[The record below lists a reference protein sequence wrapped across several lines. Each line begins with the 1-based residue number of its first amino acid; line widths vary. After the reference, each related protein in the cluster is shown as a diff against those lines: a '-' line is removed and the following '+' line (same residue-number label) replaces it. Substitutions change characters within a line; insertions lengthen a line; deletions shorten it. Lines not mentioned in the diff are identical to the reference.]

1 MSAAAAGQLA
11 PLAHQV
17 SGPPAGE
24 APPVVLLNGGMMT
37 HASWGLVAARLAER
51 YRVLGFDFRGQLL
64 SPGEAPLDLA
74 AHAADVAELL
84 DRLGWESAHLV
95 GTSFGAEVA
104 LELAAARPE
113 RARSVV
119 AITAMDRSTPGLEEG
134 SETMRALLAE
144 LDTPAGG
151 DARERFWDV
160 MVEGVYSAAFREREA
175 ATLAA
180 RRAQLALL
188 PAAWFQGVDRLLEAV
203 EGFDLTPKL
212 SAIRCPALVV
222 SAADD
227 RVMDPERSAA
237 LARALGAETAVH
249 PTSGHGLVAED
260 PEWLARVVLAFLDR
274 QEGLSA

>member
-1 MSAAAAGQLA
+1 MSAPAAEVA

-17 SGPPAGE
+17 SGPSDGE

-37 HASWGLVAARLAER
+37 YAAWGPVLTRLAER
-51 YRVLGFDFRGQLL
+51 YRVLGFDFRGQLF

-74 AHAADVAELL
+74 AHAVDIAALL
-84 DRLGWESAHLV
+84 DHVGWESAHLV

-104 LELAAARPE
+104 VELAAAHPE
-113 RARSVV
+113 RARSLV
-119 AITAMDRSTPGLEEG
+119 AITAMDRATPEFRAG
-134 SETMRALLAE
+134 SRAMRSMLAD
-144 LDTPAGG
+144 LDSPG
-151 DARERFWDV
+151 ARERFWDV

-175 ATLAA
+175 AMLAM

-188 PAAWFQGVDRLLEAV
+188 PAAWFEGVDRLLEV
-203 EGFDLTPKL
+203 IEEFDLTERL
-212 SAIRCPALVV
+212 GAVRCPALVV

-237 LARALGAETAVH
+237 LAQALGAETAVH

-260 PEWLARVVLAFLDR
+260 PDWLAGVVLDFLDR
-274 QEGLSA
+274 QEGRSP

>member
-1 MSAAAAGQLA
+1 MSTTGAKLA

-17 SGPPAGE
+17 SGPPSGE

-37 HASWGLVAARLAER
+37 FASWESVAERLRAR

-64 SPGEAPLDLA
+64 SPGDAPLDLA

-84 DRLGWESAHLV
+84 DQVGWESAHLV

-104 LELAAARPE
+104 LELAAARPA
-113 RARSVV
+113 RARSLV
-119 AITAMDRSTPGLEEG
+119 AITAMDRSAPGLKEG

-144 LDTPAGG
+144 LDTPTAG

-160 MVEGVYSAAFREREA
+160 MVEGVYSAAFRAREA

-188 PAAWFQGVDRLLEAV
+188 PAAWFRGVDRLIEAV
-203 EGFDLTPKL
+203 EDFDLTDRL
-212 SAIRCPALVV
+212 AAVRCPALVV

-227 RVMDPERSAA
+227 QVMDPERSAA

-260 PEWLARVVLAFLDR
+260 PEWLAGVVLDFLDR
-274 QEGLSA
+274 QEGIST